1 MGLVL
6 LACYLRKV
14 FGKSQ
19 YWEIT
24 ICMQHL
30 IRLALVIPFTKLVG
44 YDIQYTM
51 SVTCI

>member
-6 LACYLRKV
+6 LACYVRKV

-19 YWEIT
+19 YYDGNMYAQSY
-24 ICMQHL
+24 C
-30 IRLALVIPFTKLVG
+30 LALVTPFTKLMG

>member
-6 LACYLRKV
+6 LACYVRKV

-19 YWEIT
+19 YYDGNMYAHSH
-24 ICMQHL
+24 C
-30 IRLALVIPFTKLVG
+30 LALVIPFTKLVG